1 MDVEIL
7 QKLHGA
13 AKVADKRA
21 TFFADCC
28 AKTEFAALV
37 ALVGDAA
44 TATENVDEEN
54 RNPNVAPQQEKKVLL
69 AVDILR
75 LLATDE
81 AHCKRLASET
91 SLLPALKQL
100 MFSSNPKIKKRAI
113 SVYKTLQ
120 CVPSASASTA
130 FMHSEGKES
139 SFADIEE
146 KETATLAST
155 RYFIRNC
162 ATGSAPSHLTERVL
176 PLGKAA
182 MFSTAPIAG
191 LAAVASTSKEQ
202 GKSAAPTPNL
212 GLASF
217 LSERISTGM
226 ATASTFTL
234 HIKGLN
240 SETRKELLEKT
251 LVQVQGVISFL
262 IDVYSKRAIIRT
274 MTSVEVIL
282 AAIRNTG
289 MVPSLG
295 EEEKEV
301 SSPQYLRK
309 EDVLNRRAH
318 SKFGSIVQHG
328 AHFGSDKAYQQE
340 DSWFN
345 RVSRAIWG

>member
-1 MDVEIL
+1 
-7 QKLHGA
+7 
-13 AKVADKRA
+13 
-21 TFFADCC
+21 
-28 AKTEFAALV
+28 
-37 ALVGDAA
+37 
-44 TATENVDEEN
+44 
-54 RNPNVAPQQEKKVLL
+54 
-69 AVDILR
+69 
-75 LLATDE
+75 
-81 AHCKRLASET
+81 
-91 SLLPALKQL
+91 
-100 MFSSNPKIKKRAI
+100 
-113 SVYKTLQ
+113 
-120 CVPSASASTA
+120 
-130 FMHSEGKES
+130 
-139 SFADIEE
+139 
-146 KETATLAST
+146 
-155 RYFIRNC
+155 
-162 ATGSAPSHLTERVL
+162 
-176 PLGKAA
+176 

-202 GKSAAPTPNL
+202 GKSTAPTPNL

-340 DSWFN
+340 NSWFN